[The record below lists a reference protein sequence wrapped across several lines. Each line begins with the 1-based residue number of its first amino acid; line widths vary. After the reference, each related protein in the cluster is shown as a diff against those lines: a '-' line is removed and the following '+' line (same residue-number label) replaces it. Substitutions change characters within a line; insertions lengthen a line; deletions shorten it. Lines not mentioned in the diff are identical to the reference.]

1 MIWEVFTGKTPSP
14 YSPLIVE
21 PGWSVA
27 QILQGGGS
35 SDHDGALAAEK
46 DRRCTATQLKDG
58 LAVAR
63 DAEPKPQASGLF
75 THRTMLGAETRC
87 DEMLK
92 GLEGLDDS
100 RTVKTEGETEGPY
113 NSRTIETVETT
124 ELMQKLAA
132 LRET

>member
-14 YSPLIVE
+14 YDPLIVE
-21 PGWSVA
+21 PGWAVA

-35 SDHDGALAAEK
+35 SDHDGALAADK
-46 DRRCTATQLKDG
+46 DRRCTAAQLKDG

-63 DAEPKPQASGLF
+63 DAEFKPQASGSL
-75 THRTMLGAETRC
+75 TVGAESC

-92 GLEGLDDS
+92 GLEGLDGS
-100 RTVKTEGETEGPY
+100 KTVETEGPY
-113 NSRTIETVETT
+113 DSRTIETIETK
-124 ELMQKLAA
+124 ELMRNLAA

>member
-14 YSPLIVE
+14 YNPLIVE

-35 SDHDGALAAEK
+35 SDHDGALAADK

-63 DAEPKPQASGLF
+63 DAEPKPQAINF
-75 THRTMLGAETRC
+75 FFA
-87 DEMLK
+87 
-92 GLEGLDDS
+92 
-100 RTVKTEGETEGPY
+100 
-113 NSRTIETVETT
+113 
-124 ELMQKLAA
+124 
-132 LRET
+132 